1 MPENPPQLTSVR
13 GQAHG
18 KKAPGAV
25 PPAADRGTFPIGE
38 VADMVGL
45 SPHTIRAWERRY
57 RVPVPTRA
65 PNNQRRYTLEDVEAL
80 IRMKDAASVRSTSL
94 RLAAAELE
102 QGHLADLLLPSTV
115 AAGAH
120 ERYEPD
126 LWRWAADLLPQ
137 LILVLENGGRIADA
151 NMAVARATGTLRSQL
166 RELHFVDIVEPYDR
180 AKAVRAYRSLDGERR
195 GWELN
200 LEIGKLTGLYS
211 FDCWAVGSLGQRLM
225 VLIGRDLAVS
235 AERGLPW

>member
-1 MPENPPQLTSVR
+1 
-13 GQAHG
+13 
-18 KKAPGAV
+18 
-25 PPAADRGTFPIGE
+25 
-38 VADMVGL
+38 MVGL

-57 RVPVPTRA
+57 RVPTPTRA

-102 QGHLADLLLPSTV
+102 QGHLADLLLPS
-115 AAGAH
+115 AAGAGARRG
-120 ERYEPD
+120 RYEPD

-151 NMAVARATGTLRSQL
+151 NMAVARAAGMLRSQV
-166 RELHFVDIVEPYDR
+166 RELHFVDMVEPYDR

-211 FDCWAVGSLGQRLM
+211 FDCWAVDSLGQRLM
-225 VLIGRDLAVS
+225 LLIGRDLAAS
-235 AERGLPW
+235 ADGDLRW